1 MTDLARASQ
10 DFMRAAQKS
19 TVLYELSAEYVYLL
33 DLLDDPDVDPHL
45 IEQELERVAGEIRH
59 KAGSIAALIRQC
71 EGLAEMR
78 RSEAKRLADS
88 ATKFERKAEWLRTY
102 VFTHMTAMDIERIDT
117 DRFTLS
123 IQNNPPHVE
132 VLQPSE
138 VPHEYQRTKITV
150 DVDKSEV
157 LKHYKATG
165 EMVPGVDIVRGK
177 KLVIR

>member
-1 MTDLARASQ
+1 MTELEQASKA
-10 DFMRAAQKS
+10 FMQAAQRS
-19 TVLYELSAEYVYLL
+19 AVLYELSAEYVYLL
-33 DLLDDPDVDPHL
+33 DLLEDPDVDPHL
-45 IEQELERVAGEIRH
+45 IEQEVERVTGEIRH

-78 RSEAKRLADS
+78 KSEAKRLADS
-88 ATKFERKAEWLRTY
+88 AAKFERKAEWLRKY

-123 IQNNPPHVE
+123 IQNNRPHVE
-132 VLQPSE
+132 VLMPNE
-138 VPHEYQRTKITV
+138 VPDEYRRTTITI
-150 DVDKSEV
+150 DVNKDEV
-157 LKHYKATG
+157 LRHYKATG